1 MTGHYQ
7 MQRGWME
14 NPAFRHEPYTRAQAW
29 CFLIEK
35 AAWKDRIQAM
45 GSESISVQRGEYA
58 ASIRYLA
65 ERWKWSKSK
74 VDTFL
79 NRLESEKML
88 KRTCSK
94 TGTATGTPTG
104 TALTVISICNYEKY
118 QASADNGGTP
128 TGTPTGTRPGQHRDK
143 GEEVSKKGRKERGPY
158 AFEGKVIKLTESDFT
173 RWERVYKNISNLR
186 AQLES
191 RDAWLSGQPESA
203 QKTWFRSTAAWLA
216 NKDADAVSARPT
228 EGEEIDPNWKAR
240 QDRAEQ
246 ALKERD
252 GSNILPGPGS
262 TRKPGTAA

>member
-1 MTGHYQ
+1 MSGHYR

-45 GSESISVQRGEYA
+45 GNESVSVQRGEYA
-58 ASIRYLA
+58 ASLRFLA

-94 TGTATGTPTG
+94 TGTLTGTP
-104 TALTVISICNYEKY
+104 LTVISLCNYEKY

-128 TGTPTGTRPGQHRDK
+128 TGTRPGQHRDSTGTNDK
-143 GEEVSKKGRKERGPY
+143 KEERKEEKNRGPY
-158 AFEGKVIKLTESDFT
+158 AFEGRVIKLTESDFT
-173 RWERVYKNISNLR
+173 RWEQAYKNIPNLR

-191 RDAWLSGQPESA
+191 RDAWLSGQPDSA

-216 NKDADAVSARPT
+216 NKDADAVRARPA
-228 EGEEIDPNWKAR
+228 EGDEVDPNWRER
-240 QDRAEQ
+240 QEQ
-246 ALKERD
+246 AEATLKAKDR
-252 GSNILPGPGS
+252 GNVIPGPGS
-262 TRKPGTAA
+262 ARSPGAA